1 MFILLLLL
9 LKDVVVV
16 VVVVVVFKSSL
27 FSLFFFVT
35 TFKVVLCKSRPGLVF
50 VESRRDAFNFGISF
64 EKLLN
69 REMLASGHGLGRLIL
84 KDLSRNESSS
94 GRLRDLNN
102 KLFRLFVKFFND
114 FFIEFFLFF
123 FVEVVVVFEIVS
135 IVVVVVKVVT
145 IVVIV

>member
-1 MFILLLLL
+1 M
-9 LKDVVVV
+9 KVVVV
-16 VVVVVVFKSSL
+16 VVIVVFKSSL
-27 FSLFFFVT
+27 FSLFFFVN

-69 REMLASGHGLGRLIL
+69 REMLASGRGLGRLVL
-84 KDLSRNESSS
+84 EYLSRNESSS

-114 FFIEFFLFF
+114 FFIKFFLF

-135 IVVVVVKVVT
+135 IVSIVVEVVT